1 MRTSLF
7 VLMLLVSSSSFA
19 QTEKGSVLVG
29 GGFAMRTGEGSSQ
42 FLFNPTVGYFF
53 GNNFALGATLAFNS
67 EKLGELKSTE
77 FGIGPFAR
85 YYFGT
90 ANTKPFV
97 VSEFDFVSSNTKQSS
112 TSNEIK
118 SNGTRFLIGLGFAAF
133 VNETVAI
140 EGISGYTYSK
150 FKDVDGSGG
159 FTLRLGFGLYFN
171 RRSAKDLK
179 TNVMGD
185 PK

>member
-1 MRTSLF
+1 MF
-7 VLMLLVSSSSFA
+7 VSSISFA

-42 FLFNPTVGYFF
+42 FSFNPTVGYFF
-53 GNNFALGATLAFNS
+53 ANNFSLGGTMVFNS
-67 EKLGELKSTE
+67 ETLGELKSTE

-97 VSEFDFVSSNTKQSS
+97 VSEFDFVTSNTKQSN

-118 SNGTRFLIGLGFAAF
+118 SNGTRFLLGLGFAAF
-133 VNETVAI
+133 VNETVAV
-140 EGISGYTYSK
+140 EGLSGYSYSK
-150 FKDVDGSGG
+150 FKDVDGSSG
-159 FTLRLGFGLYFN
+159 FVLRLGFGLYFN

-179 TNVMGD
+179 TNVMGA